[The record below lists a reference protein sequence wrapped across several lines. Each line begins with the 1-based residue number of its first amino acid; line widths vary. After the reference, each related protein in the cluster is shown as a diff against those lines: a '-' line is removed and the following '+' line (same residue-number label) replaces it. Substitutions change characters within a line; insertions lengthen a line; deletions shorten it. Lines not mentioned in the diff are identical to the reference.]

1 LTARSVLCGL
11 CARLQKFPVADVE
24 LEQVSV
30 PNGNVG
36 CAGREGTG
44 FGGRGQTDWPTG
56 SGVLGD
62 GAQGLESGAG
72 QVFSLG
78 HRLGSMVEGLQ
89 TKGGASRPKPPF
101 PVQLLGALV
110 PPRPHLPKVLLPA
123 EPDSLSMR
131 WAWAS
136 GRCSAGPNACRAVPH
151 VCIPGKWEDKVRDL
165 PPRIPVMMGD
175 KDGFLPLQHF
185 TG

>member
-1 LTARSVLCGL
+1 M
-11 CARLQKFPVADVE
+11 
-24 LEQVSV
+24 
-30 PNGNVG
+30 
-36 CAGREGTG
+36 GTWVV
-44 FGGRGQTDWPTG
+44 Q
-56 SGVLGD
+56 GVR
-62 GAQGLESGAG
+62 AQGLGVVGDRLAYGKRGVRRRSPGPGVRGWAGIQSGTWAREHG
-72 QVFSLG
+72 G
-78 HRLGSMVEGLQ
+78 EAAD
-89 TKGGASRPKPPF
+89 KGGASRPKPPF